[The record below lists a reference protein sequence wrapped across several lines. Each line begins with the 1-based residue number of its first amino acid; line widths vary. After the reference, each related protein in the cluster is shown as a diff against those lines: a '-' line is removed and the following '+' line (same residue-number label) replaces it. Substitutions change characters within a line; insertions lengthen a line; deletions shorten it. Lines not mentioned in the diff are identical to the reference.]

1 MKTMKMMMGVAL
13 IAPVMMSCSNDDE
26 TANNEAGKEI
36 RVEAVINNGTRT
48 ACNDDVTTVFVDG
61 DEIGVMVYTGADAA
75 EAAACTNRWINET
88 CTYSVGTTDA
98 AATWVPVKQMLW
110 KNSSDYHFFEAVYPK
125 VLKDYNSAQNALMLT
140 GEEKNDDLLMAVSST
155 AMQSTG
161 ANPVVLTF
169 NHLMGKLRVNLKFR
183 DQWQD
188 QYEDGV
194 PTVAKVETRSS
205 EMVYFDAAT
214 RTVKPL
220 LSVAGTSSSGSST
233 GGTSSSG
240 SFTGGTTIGS
250 SVLPTFRTMNV
261 ANVTPAGFAKSYT
274 LVLAPDKLGEVVV
287 SIPKD
292 AASSDLLTFT
302 IDPAT
307 VDAAKAVIEAGKTT
321 VLNLTVGRDAIVL
334 DNSTIVPWQDG
345 NTISGDAFGD

>member
-1 MKTMKMMMGVAL
+1 MKMMMGMGVAL
-13 IAPVMMSCSNDDE
+13 IAPMMMSCSNDDE

-48 ACNDDVTTVFVDG
+48 VCNDDVTTAFVDG

-75 EAAACTNRWINET
+75 EAAACTNTWINET
-88 CTYSVGTTDA
+88 CTYVVGTTAA
-98 AATWVPVKQMLW
+98 AATWVPGKQMLW
-110 KNSSDYHFFEAVYPK
+110 KNSTDYHFFEAVYPK

-183 DQWQD
+183 DQWKD

-220 LSVAGTSSSGSST
+220 LSVAGISSSGSST
-233 GGTSSSG
+233 GGT
-240 SFTGGTTIGS
+240 TIGS
-250 SVLPTFRTMNV
+250 TVYPAFRTMNV

-292 AASSDLLTFT
+292 ASTSDLLTFT

-307 VDAAKAVIEAGKTT
+307 VDPAKAVIEAGKTT

>member
-1 MKTMKMMMGVAL
+1 MMMGMGVAL

-48 ACNDDVTTVFVDG
+48 ACNDDVTTVFVNG
-61 DEIGVMVYTGADAA
+61 DEIGVTVYTGADAA
-75 EAAACTNRWINET
+75 EAAACTNEWINET
-88 CTYSVGTTDA
+88 CTYLVGTTDA
-98 AATWVPVKQMLW
+98 AATWVPVNQMLW
-110 KNSSDYHFFEAVYPK
+110 KNSTDYHFFEAFYPK
-125 VLKDYNSAQNALMLT
+125 DFKEYNSDQNTFTLT

-188 QYEDGV
+188 QYQDGV

-233 GGTSSSG
+233 GGT
-240 SFTGGTTIGS
+240 TIGS
-250 SVLPTFRTMNV
+250 SILPTFRTMNV

-307 VDAAKAVIEAGKTT
+307 VDPAKAVIEAGKTT
-321 VLNLTVGRDAIVL
+321 VLNLTIGRDAIVL

>member
-1 MKTMKMMMGVAL
+1 MKTMKMMMGMGVAL
-13 IAPVMMSCSNDDE
+13 IAPMMMSCSNDDE

-48 ACNDDVTTVFVDG
+48 VCNDDVTTAFVDG

-75 EAAACTNRWINET
+75 EAAACTNTWINAT
-88 CTYSVGTTDA
+88 CTYVVGTTAA
-98 AATWVPVKQMLW
+98 AATWVPGKQMLW
-110 KNSSDYHFFEAVYPK
+110 KNSTDYHFFEAVYPK
-125 VLKDYNSAQNALMLT
+125 NLKDYNSDQNTLRLT

-161 ANPVVLTF
+161 ANPVLLTF

-188 QYEDGV
+188 QYQDGV
-194 PTVAKVETRSS
+194 PPVAKVETRSS
-205 EMVYFDAAT
+205 EMVYFDPVAK
-214 RTVKPL
+214 TVKPA
-220 LSVAGTSSSGSST
+220 LSVAGTSSSGSSPT
-233 GGTSSSG
+233 TS
-240 SFTGGTTIGS
+240 IIYPA
-250 SVLPTFRTMNV
+250 LRTMNE
-261 ANVTPAGFAKSYT
+261 ANVTPAGFALSYT

-307 VDAAKAVIEAGKTT
+307 VDPAKAVIEAGKTT
-321 VLNLTVGRDAIVL
+321 VLNLTIGRDAIVL

>member
-1 MKTMKMMMGVAL
+1 MKTMKMMMGMGVAL
-13 IAPVMMSCSNDDE
+13 IAPMMMSCSNDDE

-48 ACNDDVTTVFVDG
+48 VCNDDVTTAFVDG

-75 EAAACTNRWINET
+75 EAAACTNTWINAT
-88 CTYSVGTTDA
+88 CTYVVGTTAA
-98 AATWVPVKQMLW
+98 AATWVPGKQMLW
-110 KNSSDYHFFEAVYPK
+110 KNSTDYHFFEAVYPK
-125 VLKDYNSAQNALMLT
+125 NLKDYNSDQNTLRLT

-188 QYEDGV
+188 QYQDGV

-205 EMVYFDAAT
+205 EMVYFDPAA
-214 RTVKPL
+214 RTVKPA
-220 LSVAGTSSSGSST
+220 LSVAGTSSSGSSPT
-233 GGTSSSG
+233 TS
-240 SFTGGTTIGS
+240 IIYPA
-250 SVLPTFRTMNV
+250 LRTMNE
-261 ANVTPAGFAKSYT
+261 ANVTPAGFALSYT

-307 VDAAKAVIEAGKTT
+307 VDPAKAVIEAGKTT
-321 VLNLTVGRDAIVL
+321 VLNLTIGRDAIVL